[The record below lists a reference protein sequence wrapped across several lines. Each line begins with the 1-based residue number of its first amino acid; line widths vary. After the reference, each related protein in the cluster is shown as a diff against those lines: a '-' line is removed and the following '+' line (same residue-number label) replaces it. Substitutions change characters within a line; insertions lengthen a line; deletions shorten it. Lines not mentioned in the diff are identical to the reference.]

1 MTQRLRGRRN
11 ILQNNLFYGADRG
24 NSKARVQGGERMA
37 DELLSLR
44 AVLLSASQNDHDMF
58 RQAASTAKVPMEI
71 VECKSV
77 AAACQAVGGGAD
89 LVFIDGAIANVATV
103 QVVASARARAKPPFL
118 VLLAAPDAVIE
129 PLATDAAAAKPVRLE
144 EARRLIERSMR
155 VRIPSRVLVVD
166 DSSTMRS
173 IVRKILGAT
182 RFPFDV
188 SEAAEGAAALKLAGE
203 SEFDIVFLDY
213 NMPGFDGLETLAE
226 FKRAKR
232 RMTVVVMSSASD
244 ATLAERVRAHG
255 AAFLKKPFFPADL
268 EAVLTRHYGLTAL
281 NPKRA

>member
-1 MTQRLRGRRN
+1 MT
-11 ILQNNLFYGADRG
+11 
-24 NSKARVQGGERMA
+24 

-44 AVLLSASQNDHDMF
+44 AILLSALQNDHDLF
-58 RQAASTAKVPMEI
+58 RQAASTARVPIEI
-71 VECKSV
+71 AECKSV
-77 AAACQAVGGGAD
+77 AAACQAVAAGVD
-89 LVFIDGAIANVATV
+89 LVFIDGAIANVATT
-103 QVVASARARAKPPFL
+103 QVVAVARAQRKPPFL
-118 VLLAAPDAVIE
+118 VLLAAPDLAIE
-129 PLATDAAAAKPVRLE
+129 PLTTDAVATKPMRLE
-144 EARRLIERSMR
+144 QAQRLVERSMR
-155 VRIPSRVLVVD
+155 VRIPSRVLLVD

-182 RFPFDV
+182 RFPFEV
-188 SEAAEGAAALKLAGE
+188 SEAAEGAVALKLAGE
-203 SEFDIVFLDY
+203 REFDIVFLDY

-232 RMTVVVMSSASD
+232 RMTIVVMSSTQD

-281 NPKRA
+281 NPQRA

>member
-1 MTQRLRGRRN
+1 MT
-11 ILQNNLFYGADRG
+11 
-24 NSKARVQGGERMA
+24 

-44 AVLLSASQNDHDMF
+44 AILLSAVQNDHEMF
-58 RQAASTAKVPMEI
+58 RQAASTARVPIEI

-77 AAACQAVGGGAD
+77 AAACQGISNGAD
-89 LVFIDGAIANVATV
+89 LVFIDGGIAGVATA
-103 QVVASARARAKPPFL
+103 QVVATARAQPKSPFL
-118 VLLAAPDAVIE
+118 VLLAAPDLAVA
-129 PLATDAAAAKPVRLE
+129 PLTTDAVAAKPVRPE
-144 EARRLIERSMR
+144 EVRRLVERSMR
-155 VRIPSRVLVVD
+155 VRIASRVLVVD

-188 SEAAEGAAALKLAGE
+188 SEAAEGAAALKLARE

-213 NMPGFDGLETLAE
+213 NMPGFNGLETLAE
-226 FKRAKR
+226 FKREKR
-232 RMTVVVMSSASD
+232 RMTVVVMSSAQD
-244 ATLAERVRAHG
+244 ASLAERVRLQG

-281 NPKRA
+281 NPERG